1 MTSLWTH
8 YRAPFKLELGVVA
21 HLLLLR
27 YDCSVVVVVFV
38 VVAAAVTSL
47 RCPSLCHCGDAGVVR
62 ACVLAVR

>member
-27 YDCSVVVVVFV
+27 YDCSAVVVFV
-38 VVAAAVTSL
+38 VVAAAVMSL
-47 RCPSLCHCGDAGVVR
+47 P
-62 ACVLAVR
+62 